1 MMISTYICTIFYFM
15 NGLRPLLLCCNLIID
30 KTMKCIT
37 LYFSFCLIA
46 ISSIAQP
53 NYDFSKLKRERL
65 GRGVIAIRENPST
78 VAVSWRYLSSDPMNE
93 SFDIYRNGEKINNHP
108 LKDATFFQDAYTGTE
123 SVLYTVKAREGKTE
137 SSYQLRAN
145 APSGYLNIP
154 LNRPEDGTTPL
165 GQNYFY
171 TPNDASIGD
180 VDGDGEYEI
189 ILKWDPSNA
198 HDNSHDGY
206 TGEVY
211 VDCYKL
217 NGQQLW
223 RINLGKNVRAGAH
236 YTQFMVYDL
245 DGDGHAE
252 VVMKTAD
259 GTVDGVGKVIGDV
272 NADYR
277 SEQGRILTGPEY
289 LTVFNGL
296 TGEAMQTIDYV
307 PERGNLM
314 GWGDSRGNRSD
325 RFLACVAYLDG
336 IHPSVVMCRGYYTRT
351 VLAAFDW
358 DGKELKQR
366 WVFDSNNPG
375 CKDYAGQGNHNL
387 RVGDVD
393 GDGCDE
399 IIYGSCAIDHNGKG
413 LYTTEMGH
421 GDAIHLTHFDPSRKG
436 LQVWDCHENKRD
448 GSTYRDAATGEVLFQ
463 IKDNTDVGRCM
474 AADIDPTQPGVEM
487 WSVASGGIRNVK
499 GEVVKDRVRGLSCNM
514 AVWWDGDLLRELLD
528 RNRIS
533 KYNWEKGI
541 CERIAIFEGTLSN
554 NGTKANPCLQGDIVG
569 DWREE
574 VLMRTTDNTALR
586 LYVSTIPTD
595 YRFHTFLEDPIYRI
609 SIATQ
614 NVAYNQPTQP
624 GFYFGPELQGT
635 VFRGCEIPGKKTVVN
650 DSNTPL
656 HLLQPAYQG
665 TYGDLTPGQV
675 KKDIDRVFAYIDKE
689 TPARVVDKNTGK
701 LITDYTTMGEEAQL
715 ERGAFRL
722 ASYEWGVTYSALIA
736 AAEAT
741 GDQRYMDYVQNRFR
755 FLAEV
760 APHFKR
766 VYEEKGTT
774 DPQLLQILTPHA
786 LDDAGAVCAAMVK
799 VRVKDRSLPVDG
811 LIGNYFD
818 FIQNKEYRLADGTFA
833 RNRPQHNTLWLDDM
847 FMGIP
852 AVAQMSRY
860 DKAQKEIYLAEA
872 VRQFLQFADRMFI
885 PEKGLYRH
893 GWVESSTDHPAFCW
907 ARANGWAMLTAC
919 ELLDVLPEDY
929 PQRAKVMD
937 YFRAHVRGV
946 TALQSGEG
954 LWHQLLDRND
964 SYLETSATAIYVYCL
979 AHAINKGWID
989 AIAYGPVAHLGWHA
1003 VAGKINAEGQVEGT
1017 CVGTGM
1023 AFDPAF
1029 YYYRPVN
1036 VYAAHGYGPVLW
1048 AGAEMISLLK
1058 NQYPQMNDSAVQ
1070 YYQVKQKTTAP
1081 IFAIDTEEKKD

>member
-1 MMISTYICTIFYFM
+1 
-15 NGLRPLLLCCNLIID
+15 
-30 KTMKCIT
+30 MKCIT
-37 LYFSFCLIA
+37 LFFSFCLIA

-137 SSYQLRAN
+137 SSYQLPAN

-217 NGQQLW
+217 SGKLLW
-223 RINLGKNVRAGAH
+223 RINLGRNIRAGAH
-236 YTQFMVYDL
+236 YTQFMVFDF
-245 DGDGHAE
+245 DGDGKAE

-259 GTVDGVGKVIGDV
+259 GTVDGTGKVIGDAQ
-272 NADYR
+272 ADYR
-277 SEQGRILTGPEY
+277 NEQGRILTGPEY

-307 PERGNLM
+307 PVRGDLM

-375 CKDYAGQGNHNL
+375 CEDYAGQGNHNL

-413 LYTTEMGH
+413 LYTTKMGH

-448 GSTYRDAATGEVLFQ
+448 GSTYRDAATGEILFQ
-463 IKDNTDVGRCM
+463 IKDSTDVGRCM

-574 VLMRTTDNTALR
+574 VLMRTADNTALR

-635 VFRGCEIPGKKTVVN
+635 VFRGCKIPKK
-650 DSNTPL
+650 
-656 HLLQPAYQG
+656 
-665 TYGDLTPGQV
+665 
-675 KKDIDRVFAYIDKE
+675 
-689 TPARVVDKNTGK
+689 
-701 LITDYTTMGEEAQL
+701 
-715 ERGAFRL
+715 
-722 ASYEWGVTYSALIA
+722 
-736 AAEAT
+736 
-741 GDQRYMDYVQNRFR
+741 
-755 FLAEV
+755 
-760 APHFKR
+760 
-766 VYEEKGTT
+766 
-774 DPQLLQILTPHA
+774 
-786 LDDAGAVCAAMVK
+786 
-799 VRVKDRSLPVDG
+799 
-811 LIGNYFD
+811 
-818 FIQNKEYRLADGTFA
+818 
-833 RNRPQHNTLWLDDM
+833 
-847 FMGIP
+847 
-852 AVAQMSRY
+852 
-860 DKAQKEIYLAEA
+860 
-872 VRQFLQFADRMFI
+872 
-885 PEKGLYRH
+885 
-893 GWVESSTDHPAFCW
+893 
-907 ARANGWAMLTAC
+907 
-919 ELLDVLPEDY
+919 
-929 PQRAKVMD
+929 
-937 YFRAHVRGV
+937 
-946 TALQSGEG
+946 
-954 LWHQLLDRND
+954 
-964 SYLETSATAIYVYCL
+964 
-979 AHAINKGWID
+979 
-989 AIAYGPVAHLGWHA
+989 
-1003 VAGKINAEGQVEGT
+1003 
-1017 CVGTGM
+1017 
-1023 AFDPAF
+1023 
-1029 YYYRPVN
+1029 
-1036 VYAAHGYGPVLW
+1036 
-1048 AGAEMISLLK
+1048 
-1058 NQYPQMNDSAVQ
+1058 
-1070 YYQVKQKTTAP
+1070 
-1081 IFAIDTEEKKD
+1081 